1 MQLLYDRGAI
11 NSLVGKDGRTVA
23 DQVALEVGN
32 IRENMAVRRALYM
45 KASDDAHLGTYV
57 HSAGINILLGQRMK
71 TLGTDYIF
79 FLSSNYK
86 ADLFSLFRFSFWF
99 LF

>member
-71 TLGTDYIF
+71 TIGTDYI
-79 FLSSNYK
+79 LSVSTNSRDRLY
-86 ADLFSLFRFSFWF
+86 F
-99 LF
+99 LFIL